1 MMPATD
7 AELIQRARDLA
18 PTIRARAAEAAAL
31 RRPVDASIRDL
42 ADAELIQMFVPRRW
56 GGSEASLSTMMDAV
70 EIISAACPSTGWITA
85 FYISH
90 NIYIAKFG
98 EAVQEELFGPRG
110 YVTLPAASAA
120 DMEVRKV
127 DGGWEV
133 SGRAQWGSG
142 VMHADWVL
150 MSGKAPDGPRSFLMP
165 ISAVEVLDTWHYT
178 GMAGTGS
185 NDYVARNVFVPD
197 AHAITGAEF
206 HGGATAGSQIHANPL
221 YSIPFL
227 ISAYCTILPVITGSL
242 NGALGAY
249 EDIVAKRVRN
259 FSGVV
264 LKDQQH
270 AHVALGELQI
280 ATRAGSEL
288 ARAVYRRAEDV
299 LANRPFTLDDRIAA
313 KGQTAFTSKHCRETA
328 NRMMAAAGASS
339 FHEDQPLQRI
349 WRDLNTVCS
358 HAFWDWDVTCE
369 LTGRH
374 HLGLHP
380 GHPLV

>member
-1 MMPATD
+1 MPATD
-7 AELIQRARDLA
+7 AELVQRARDLA
-18 PTIRARAAEAAAL
+18 PTIRARAAEASAL
-31 RRPVDASIRDL
+31 RRPHDDSIREL
-42 ADAELIQMFVPRRW
+42 ADAELLQMFVPRRW
-56 GGSEASLSTMMDAV
+56 NGSEASLSTMMDVV
-70 EIISAACPSTGWITA
+70 EIISEACPSTGWITA

-90 NIYIAKFG
+90 NIYVAKFG

-120 DMEVRKV
+120 NMEARKV

-133 SGRAQWGSG
+133 SGRAAWGSG

-165 ISAVEVLDTWHYT
+165 IDAVEVLDTWHFA

-185 NDYVARNVFVPD
+185 NDYVARKVFVPD
-197 AHAITGAEF
+197 SHAITGAEF
-206 HGGATAGSQIHANPL
+206 YSGATAGSRLHANPL
-221 YSIPFL
+221 FSIPFL

-242 NGALGAY
+242 KGALRAY
-249 EDIVAKRVRN
+249 EEIVEKRVRN

-270 AHVALGELQI
+270 AHVQLGELQI
-280 ATRAGSEL
+280 ATQAGSEL
-288 ARAVYRRAEDV
+288 ARAVYRRAEEI
-299 LANRPFTLDDRIAA
+299 LATRDFTLEDRILA
-313 KGQTAFTSKHCRETA
+313 KGQTAFTSRHCRETA

-339 FHEDQPLQRI
+339 FHLDQPLQRI

-369 LTGRH
+369 ITGRQ
-374 HLGLHP
+374 HLGLP
-380 GHPLV
+380 LNHPLV